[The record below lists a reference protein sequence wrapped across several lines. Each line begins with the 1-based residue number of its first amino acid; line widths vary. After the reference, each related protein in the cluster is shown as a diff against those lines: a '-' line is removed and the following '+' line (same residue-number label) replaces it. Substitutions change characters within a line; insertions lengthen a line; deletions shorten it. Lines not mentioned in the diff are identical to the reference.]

1 MMDFTR
7 GERGE
12 VVIRI
17 DGTFDAGA
25 AMRLAGW
32 LVEVP
37 QDDALVLDFTRVR
50 DFEDVGLASVA
61 DDLVARAR
69 LVVKGLNRH
78 QERMLRYLGV
88 DLDRAALIQRGDILD
103 AVG

>member
-1 MMDFTR
+1 MMDVTR
-7 GERGE
+7 SERGE

-61 DDLVARAR
+61 DDLIARAR

-88 DLDRAALIQRGDILD
+88 DLDRAALIQRGDALD

>member
-1 MMDFTR
+1 MR
-7 GERGE
+7 GDRGE
-12 VVIRI
+12 VVIRL

-25 AMRLAGW
+25 ATRLAGW

-37 QDDALVLDFTRVR
+37 HDDALVLDFTRVR
-50 DFEDVGLASVA
+50 TCEDVGLASVA
-61 DDLVARAR
+61 SDLIARGR

-88 DLDRAALIQRGDILD
+88 DLGKAEGELRNDALD